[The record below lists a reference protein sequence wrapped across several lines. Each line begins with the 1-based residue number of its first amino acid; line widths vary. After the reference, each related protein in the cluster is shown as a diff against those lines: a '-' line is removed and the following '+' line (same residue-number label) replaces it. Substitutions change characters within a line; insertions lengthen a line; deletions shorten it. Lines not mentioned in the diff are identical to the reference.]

1 MRLSFSCAFH
11 FPILPKSVTYGCLLS
26 KPCQTKAW
34 GQGEQ
39 SASVCLIA
47 TLKCQTWAYYSW
59 VSIYILHST
68 LCTLCFKASA
78 SGSLIPTTSSLL
90 FPLSARL
97 SICNSFTCVESLL
110 EFAGQGGALKEMDFS
125 QHWMKFGNWNM
136 PSTILMYPPN
146 WKAREELNAGEGSA
160 VCFADL
166 GQLSYW
172 KCFLCVEFKMADVY
186 SRLDCAGEAE
196 STCNWSNLQQ

>member
-1 MRLSFSCAFH
+1 MVQNGILLTFYKTSDCLIMFFGRASEFSCAFH
-11 FPILPKSVTYGCLLS
+11 FPILPKSCTYGCPFS
-26 KPCQTKAW
+26 EPCQTKAW

-90 FPLSARL
+90 FPLSACL
-97 SICNSFTCVESLL
+97 SICNSFMCVESLL

-125 QHWMKFGNWNM
+125 QHWMQFGNWNM
-136 PSTILMYPPN
+136 PSTIFNLSS
-146 WKAREELNAGEGSA
+146 KLEG
-160 VCFADL
+160 
-166 GQLSYW
+166 
-172 KCFLCVEFKMADVY
+172 
-186 SRLDCAGEAE
+186 
-196 STCNWSNLQQ
+196 